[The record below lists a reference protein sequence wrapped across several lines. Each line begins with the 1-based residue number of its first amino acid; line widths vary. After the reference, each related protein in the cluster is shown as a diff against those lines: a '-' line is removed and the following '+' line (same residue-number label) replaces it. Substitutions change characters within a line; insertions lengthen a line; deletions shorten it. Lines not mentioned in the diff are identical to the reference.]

1 MTRPPVRFPLGQ
13 TLATPGALEAL
24 KVAGQD
30 PADLYQRHQSGDW
43 GILDE
48 ADRQENEYSLQH
60 NLRLL
65 SAYVLPRTG
74 VKVWLITE
82 ADRSATSI
90 LLPSEY

>member
-1 MTRPPVRFPLGQ
+1 MTRTSGRFPLGR

-24 KVAGQD
+24 KAAGSC
-30 PADLYQRHQSGDW
+30 PAELYQRHQSGDW

-48 ADRQENEYSLQH
+48 EDQQENEYSLQH

-82 ADRSATSI
+82 ADRSVTTI